1 MVCISLVIRGDCRYM
16 YEFFTFSILFD
27 FVLVWWLAEELI
39 SLCLYYGWILESKH
53 IPSGTN

>member
-16 YEFFTFSILFD
+16 YEFFTFSILF
-27 FVLVWWLAEELI
+27 VPVWWLSELLI
-39 SLCLYYGWILESKH
+39 SLCLYYEWILESKH